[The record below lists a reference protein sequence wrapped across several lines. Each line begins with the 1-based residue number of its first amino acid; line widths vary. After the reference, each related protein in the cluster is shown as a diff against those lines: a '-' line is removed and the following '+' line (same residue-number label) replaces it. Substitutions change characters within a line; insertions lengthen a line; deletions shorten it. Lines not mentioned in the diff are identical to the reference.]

1 MPDTGT
7 SLARLIDLP
16 VISDPRRPA
25 VDRGMGRWN

>member
-1 MPDTGT
+1 MRETDT

-25 VDRGMGRWN
+25 IYRGMGR